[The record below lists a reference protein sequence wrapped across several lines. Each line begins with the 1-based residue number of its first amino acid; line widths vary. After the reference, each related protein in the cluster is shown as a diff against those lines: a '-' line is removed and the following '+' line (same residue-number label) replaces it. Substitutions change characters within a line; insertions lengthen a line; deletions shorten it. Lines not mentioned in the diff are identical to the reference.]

1 MKDTDIL
8 VCALGNASYLSA
20 TYDFIDDCP
29 NVSAAPSA
37 AAPDAS
43 KIHEPPEAFSFSG
56 SAVMSRLI
64 AQKYRPD
71 IVVFTG
77 TIQSN
82 WRCTGNYL
90 KQGFRNSASQS
101 VIPDTPLF
109 SEDPKAAESEAL
121 KYFPDESS
129 SEEDLGK
136 LADALN
142 RELNGRLA
150 VKFIVIPRYLDTEQD
165 KSKFIRNIKEQV
177 IGEADSKSK
186 LRFHIDMSNGL
197 RFLSVLTFLS
207 FECLRLLG
215 GSRISI
221 KNIFCS
227 EITEPPREI
236 KQKDSFTLRLR
247 SLCNL
252 AEHNTEAKASL
263 NTLTELARTLDS
275 LAEKLPAKKSSA
287 PPKKFNMRNLSLCD
301 DLFKKTEKLGTFS
314 YSGELSNLYPLLS
327 APRAGALAEE
337 GVYWESLGFYGRA
350 RELFEDFRK
359 AVANEQPDLRRLIS
373 ERLSWCSEKEPDLK
387 KLVKMYYDV
396 NDYLHASLT
405 TVRILE
411 DSADQFRMGRIKA
424 TLNSV
429 NHLNSSEKRSSRFLK
444 SIRECISDLVP
455 EDETPDS
462 DSSPGTLIS
471 FVGRDSYDL
480 MQYHMQPDDGPEI
493 VLEPMKFA
501 GAGLAGYLSGCRTLK
516 RLVLAGTASSAW
528 YLAAESLKECFKNAP
543 GSFQDILDIL
553 GSYGDVIPGS
563 EETVSEMPP
572 GDQET
577 INELGK
583 AVAADLGFE
592 FQVVLLNDLLESP
605 ERIAEKISEKI
616 PENTGVYLDITH
628 CFRYVPIIFSSVL
641 FMLSFLRKN
650 VRLRQIWYGDMGEP
664 HPLLR
669 LSCNRLFQNEKEL
682 ENLPPEDQDNAE
694 KTLGKIREILDLL
707 PEDQG
712 YLTGDLRSLSAVSA
726 VLYDALDIAKYKD
739 TRDLICLERILKTDF
754 ADRPDLAEQA
764 RQSSLYE
771 NLCCFRESYESGK
784 EVIKFFRNP
793 ENEEHCPPFVRVLH
807 RELRSYFRD
816 IEKNR
821 LTGERA
827 AFCIEKAKTALFRN
841 SHRDLVRAVFFLYEA
856 FKSIAEDVLH
866 LDEKKGTY
874 NDKGITISHW
884 YRKNKEPIYCQDGIS
899 CNMYLLITHLRNG
912 REHNDVTTNYED
924 VKKADEIIARLNPEK
939 FLKNFVAAGIAAGE
953 ELAREYGIIKEKK
966 AKSCEDGSP
975 GGNREQNGTS

>member
-301 DLFKKTEKLGTFS
+301 DLFKKTEKLGTFR

-337 GVYWESLGFYGRA
+337 GIYWESLGFYGRA
-350 RELFEDFRK
+350 RELFVDFQK
-359 AVANEQPDLRRLIS
+359 AVTDELPDLRRLIS

-405 TVRILE
+405 TVRFLE
-411 DSADQFRMGRIKA
+411 DSADQIRRNRIKA
-424 TLNSV
+424 ALNSV
-429 NHLNSSEKRSSRFLK
+429 NHLNSSDKRSSRFLK

-462 DSSPGTLIS
+462 DSSLGTLIS

-480 MQYHMQPDDGPEI
+480 MQYHMKPDDGPEI

-501 GAGLAGYLSGCRTLK
+501 GAGLAAYLSGCRTLK

-528 YLAAESLKECFKNAP
+528 YLAAESLKECFKNAA
-543 GSFQDILDIL
+543 GNFQDILDIL
-553 GSYGDVIPGS
+553 GTYGKVGPEPDK
-563 EETVSEMPP
+563 TVSEMPP
-572 GDQET
+572 EDQET
-577 INELGK
+577 INELGR

-605 ERIAEKISEKI
+605 ERIAEKVCEKI

-650 VRLRQIWYGDMGEP
+650 VRLRQIWYGDMRKP
-664 HPLLR
+664 HPLLN
-669 LSCNRLFQNEKEL
+669 LTGNRLFHNKNEKEMEML
-682 ENLPPEDQDNAE
+682 ASEDREKAA
-694 KTLGKIREILDLL
+694 KTLERIREILDSL

-726 VLYDALDIAKYKD
+726 VLYDALDIAKYKE

-764 RQSSLYE
+764 RQCSLYE

-784 EVIKFFRNP
+784 DVIEFFRNP
-793 ENEEHCPPFVRVLH
+793 ENEESCPPFVRVLH
-807 RELRSYFRD
+807 RELGSYFRD

-821 LTGERA
+821 LTGERT
-827 AFCIEKAKTALFRN
+827 AFCLEKAKTALFRG

-866 LDEKKGTY
+866 LDEKDGTY
-874 NDKGITISHW
+874 ENRGNIIYNWYSSEIPDLVYDRDGVRGHFYKLIS
-884 YRKNKEPIYCQDGIS
+884 
-899 CNMYLLITHLRNG
+899 LLRNG
-912 REHNDVTTNYED
+912 REHNIENAAM
-924 VKKADEIIARLNPEK
+924 KKTEASIAGIGPEK

-953 ELAREYGIIKEKK
+953 ELAREYGIIKEQK
-966 AKSCEDGSP
+966 AESCEDGSP